1 MKKFNV
7 VCIAALLACG
17 SHCTSQ
23 LHAEATE
30 LTEHNTEII
39 DNDFDT
45 VEPTNNDEAEVTN
58 LNDASDAT
66 SETSTI
72 YSSVDES
79 IILDEDVIDDAI
91 EIALETVPSQ
101 VNTNEISV
109 VVTTVTQEE
118 IIAEDNLDSMVN
130 ELIQSGVNEEDLST
144 LENQPQWKLLLAR
157 IGSYALSMG
166 VSCKELLTSIYANV
180 QTTLQNYW
188 SNNKKA

>member
-7 VCIAALLACG
+7 VCMAALLACG

-58 LNDASDAT
+58 FNDASHAT
-66 SETSTI
+66 DETNITSPDI
-72 YSSVDES
+72 NENIV
-79 IILDEDVIDDAI
+79 LDEDVVDDI
-91 EIALETVPSQ
+91 QETTLEVSSNQ
-101 VNTNEISV
+101 VNITDVAV
-109 VVTTVTQEE
+109 VVTAINQD
-118 IIAEDNLDSMVN
+118 IITEDNLDSMVD
-130 ELIQSGVNEEDLST
+130 ELVQSGVNEENLST